1 MVKQYYPD
9 EHTLKTQKELIK
21 SAGVLEE
28 DSLLPSIDG
37 KFNPYRYFKHQ
48 VSIQP
53 SSKLEGDVLL
63 NRQQIDDIK
72 KEAVVIPYTIPAE
85 RSYAIVELQDLTS
98 ERRITNLLYDA
109 IYEGI
114 PISDLKIGL
123 EIIARRIL
131 DAVKHNAKKIILSDR
146 DVLPKRV
153 SIPLVFVLPFV
164 ENFLKEEGVDF
175 SSLSLFVE
183 TSEVFNPFEIAT
195 LLSLGASG
203 VHARTIEED
212 LSELVMM
219 YLSDL
224 LQKKGYSSFKNYINS
239 KDIAVVGLK
248 EDFLNIIN
256 LPIKPTFEVEG
267 LMEIESYIFLSN

>member
-1 MVKQYYPD
+1 MVKHYYPD
-9 EHTLKTQKELIK
+9 ELTLQTQKELIR

-53 SSKLEGDVLL
+53 AQKLEGHVLL
-63 NRQQIDDIK
+63 SLQEIEEIK
-72 KEAVVIPYTIPAE
+72 KEAAIVPYTIPAE

-131 DAVKHNAKKIILSDR
+131 DAVKHQARKIVLSDK
-146 DVLPKRV
+146 DVLPGRV

-164 ENFLKEEGVDF
+164 ESFLREEGVDF
-175 SSLSLFVE
+175 SSLSIFVE

-203 VHARTIEED
+203 VHARTVEED
-212 LSELVMM
+212 ISELLVM

-224 LQKKGYSSFKNYINS
+224 LQKKGYSSFENYINS
-239 KDIAVVGLK
+239 KNLTVVGLK
-248 EDFLNIIN
+248 EDFLNIIS
-256 LPIKPTFEVEG
+256 LPLKPAFEVEG
-267 LMEIESYIFLSN
+267 LAEIESYIFLSN